1 MPSLYTFGN
10 KFSFKNGGLVVRN
23 DLILT
28 ANSAAIGST
37 AVWNGGLNFT
47 TVGTNGRTSYYG
59 TYDQTGLLWEWCDA
73 NAANLTFKVIRGG
86 DIAGGGL
93 AVASFNN
100 ASAAFAAD
108 GYDTNKTRRYLK
120 TVAGGDVNA
129 PIFVSNRNYARGK
142 PQDKDWGGR
151 IATVDNPLSL
161 NNFVTVGDS
170 GNSADT
176 TGFGAVSYEYKIG
189 KYLIT
194 NEEYCSF
201 LNAVAITD
209 TYGLYSTQMSSER
222 VGGITR
228 SGSSGSYSYA
238 VKANYAHKPVYFI
251 SWFGL
256 ARYCNWLHNSYGS
269 TETGAYTLNGA
280 STGIINKNAGAKYY
294 IPTENEWYKAAYYK
308 GGGTNKGYWRF
319 ATQSD
324 KTPTPVNASPIGNG
338 TVNYTTIKPETNT
351 GSNVAINKVED
362 TAFGIGIDIN
372 YEQVNNSGRT
382 NITPITQKNPTL
394 PANFTI
400 SNTLAKYNISTTS
413 SRSGNIDL
421 CFTLPSN
428 ISQATFNNT
437 RIFHTNSAGITTD
450 STILTGPNAPNYS
463 LRKICARTTNFSD
476 FYMVPSMDIVS
487 GQAIPYNLSGYTSNG
502 AVNLSWSM
510 DTTTDIYDYS
520 IKYSS
525 DNGDS
530 WQDYA
535 HSQSSDL
542 SITISPLTNNTAYIF
557 KVASISASGYSDLSS
572 SSSSFTPTASLPSVP
587 LNVSGISKINSVDLS
602 WEVPS
607 DNGGSPITNYTV
619 QYSSD
624 SGSSWTSSN
633 DPLYLFADDVSTT
646 RNLTV
651 TNLSA
656 IPYIFR
662 VAAVNSIG
670 TSDYSSSS
678 NSVTPTSSSSPDCD
692 LVITEGDFT
701 IQNIIQT
708 HNNDNLITHTGS
720 YIITRS

>member
-23 DLILT
+23 DIIST
-28 ANSAAIGST
+28 TNSAAIGST
-37 AVWNGGLNFT
+37 AVWNGGLNLT
-47 TVGTNGRTSYYG
+47 TVGTNGRASYYG
-59 TYDQTGLLWEWCDA
+59 TYDQTGLIWEWCDA
-73 NAANLTFKVIRGG
+73 NTSNLTFKVIRGG

-100 ASAAFAAD
+100 ASASFATS
-108 GYDTNKTRRYLK
+108 GYDADKTRRYLK
-120 TVAGGDVNA
+120 TVAGGDTNG

-151 IATVDNPLSL
+151 IASIDNELSL

-194 NEEYCSF
+194 NTEYCFF
-201 LNAVAITD
+201 LNAVAATD
-209 TYGLYSTQMSSER
+209 TYGLYSSQMSSER

-228 SGSSGSYSYA
+228 SGSSGSYTYT
-238 VKANYAHKPVYFI
+238 VKTNYGNKPVYFI

-280 STGIINKNAGAKYY
+280 STGIINKNVGSKYY

-308 GGGTNKGYWRF
+308 GVGTNKGYWRF

-324 KTPTPVNASPIGNG
+324 KTPTPVNASPVGNG
-338 TVNYTTIKPETNT
+338 TINYTIIKPETTT
-351 GSNVAINKVED
+351 GSNVSID
-362 TAFGIGIDIN
+362 TVQDTSFGIGININ

-382 NITPITQKNPTL
+382 NITPITQKNPAL

-437 RIFHTNSAGITTD
+437 RIFHTNSAGVTTD
-450 STILTGPNAPNYS
+450 STILTGSNAPNYS

-487 GQAIPYNLSGYTSNG
+487 GQSIPYNISGSASNST
-502 AVNLSWSM
+502 VNLSWSM
-510 DTTTDIYDYS
+510 NDTTDIYDYS

-525 DNGDS
+525 DSGNS
-530 WQDYA
+530 WEDYA
-535 HSQSSDL
+535 HSQYSGL
-542 SITISPLTNNTAYIF
+542 SIAISPLSNNTAYIF
-557 KVASISASGYSDLSS
+557 KVASISSSGYSDLSS
-572 SSSSFTPTASLPSVP
+572 ASSAFTPTSSLPSAP
-587 LNVSGISKINSVDLS
+587 FNVSGISKTNAVDLT
-602 WEVPS
+602 WDVPS
-607 DNGGSPITNYTV
+607 DNGGSAITSYNV
-619 QYSSD
+619 QYSSN
-624 SGSSWTSSN
+624 SGTSWTSSN
-633 DPLYLFADDVSTT
+633 DPLYLFTDDISTV

-656 IPYIFR
+656 VPHIFR
-662 VAAVNSIG
+662 VAAINSVG
-670 TSDYSSSS
+670 SGDYSSAS
-678 NSVTPTSSSSPDCD
+678 NSVTPSGAVIADCD
-692 LVITEGDFT
+692 L
-701 IQNIIQT
+701 II
-708 HNNDNLITHTGS
+708 NDYTSYIMSFDIDMNLIP
-720 YIITRS
+720 

>member
-23 DLILT
+23 DIILT
-28 ANSAAIGST
+28 TNSAAIGST
-37 AVWNGGLNFT
+37 AVWNGGLNLT
-47 TVGTNGRTSYYG
+47 TVGTNGRASYYG
-59 TYDQTGLLWEWCDA
+59 TYDQTGLIWEWCDA
-73 NAANLTFKVIRGG
+73 NATNLTFKVIRGG

-120 TVAGGDVNA
+120 TVAGGDVNG

-151 IATVDNPLSL
+151 IATLDNPLSL
-161 NNFVTVGDS
+161 NNFVTVGDN

-194 NEEYCSF
+194 NSEYCLF
-201 LNAVAITD
+201 LNAVAVTD

-238 VKANYAHKPVYFI
+238 VKTNYENKPVYFI

-308 GGGTNKGYWRF
+308 GGGTTKGYWRF

-338 TVNYTTIKPETNT
+338 TINYTTIKPETSA
-351 GSNVAINKVED
+351 GSNVAINRVED
-362 TAFGIGIDIN
+362 TSFGIGIDIN
-372 YEQVNNSGRT
+372 YAQVNNSGKT

-437 RIFHTNSAGITTD
+437 RIFHTNSAGTTTD
-450 STILTGPNAPNYS
+450 STILTGPNAPNYA

-476 FYMVPSMDIVS
+476 FYMVPSVAAVS
-487 GQAIPYNLSGYTSNG
+487 GQSIPYDLSGSSSNG

-510 DTTTDIYDYS
+510 DNTTDIYDYS

-535 HSQSSDL
+535 HSQSSGL
-542 SITISPLTNNTAYIF
+542 SIIVSPLTNSTSYIF
-557 KVASISASGYSDLSS
+557 KVASISSEGFSELSESS
-572 SSSSFTPTASLPSVP
+572 SSLTPLSTAPAVPSNLVVVACISSVNLRW
-587 LNVSGISKINSVDLS
+587 N
-602 WEVPS
+602 VPS
-607 DNGGSPITNYTV
+607 DDGGSPITSYVV

-624 SGSSWTSSN
+624 SGATWTTTSESII
-633 DPLYLFADDVSTT
+633 LFANDISTIRSFT
-646 RNLTV
+646 VYNLDT
-651 TNLSA
+651 
-656 IPYIFR
+656 IPYIFK
-662 VAAVNSIG
+662 VCAVNEVGNGDFS
-670 TSDYSSSS
+670 TSSD
-678 NSVTPTSSSSPDCD
+678 SVTPYSESYYIYEDPCATIDHD
-692 LVITEGDFT
+692 LIP
-701 IQNIIQT
+701 
-708 HNNDNLITHTGS
+708 
-720 YIITRS
+720 